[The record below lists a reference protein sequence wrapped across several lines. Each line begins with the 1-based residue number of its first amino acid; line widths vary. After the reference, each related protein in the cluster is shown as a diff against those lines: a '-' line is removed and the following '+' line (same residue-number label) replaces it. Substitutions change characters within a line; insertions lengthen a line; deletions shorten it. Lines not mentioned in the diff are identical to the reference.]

1 MFILIWRPLLL
12 KVSFKFYL
20 ISEKEVFLLFKPLL
34 YDLTA
39 KFEPSFLMFN
49 PRKPRNVCLRAIRK
63 IKSPQNGK
71 ISRILQ
77 YGFC

>member
-20 ISEKEVFLLFKPLL
+20 IPEKEVFLLFKPLL

-39 KFEPSFLMFN
+39 KFVPCFQMFN
-49 PRKPRNVCLRAIRK
+49 PRKPRMSV
-63 IKSPQNGK
+63 
-71 ISRILQ
+71 
-77 YGFC
+77 